1 MKIILDVVFL
11 LVGFVLLIK
20 GADYFVDG
28 SVAIA
33 KKLKIPSIVVGLTI
47 VAVGTSL
54 PELAVSSMASL
65 KQSNAI
71 AVSNVVGSNIFNLL
85 MVLGITA
92 LFININVKT
101 SVLRREFPFLTIIS
115 ALLVFLA
122 ADTVWFGGILGDVN
136 IFKFSNGNMTIGEVS
151 RMDGILLL
159 VLFVGFIIWT
169 VSYALKQRVEEKED
183 TEIISNGK
191 CALFI
196 IGGVIAIMAG
206 GELVV
211 DSARS
216 LALAAG
222 MTETLVGLTI
232 VALGTSLPEL
242 VTSAVAAK
250 KGEADLAVGNVVG
263 SNIANGLLVLG
274 VSATISPVT
283 VTVMNSIDALI
294 ALIVTII
301 VYIVSATQ
309 KSIKRREGILLV
321 LIYGAYMVYI
331 ICRQFSHAI

>member
-1 MKIILDVVFL
+1 MDILLDIIFL
-11 LVGFVLLIK
+11 LAGFVLLIE

-47 VAVGTSL
+47 VAIGTSL
-54 PELAVSSMASL
+54 PELAVSSLASL

-92 LFININVKT
+92 LFININVKK
-101 SVLRREFPFLTIIS
+101 SVLRREFPLLTIIS
-115 ALLVFLA
+115 AILVFLA
-122 ADTVWFGGILGDVN
+122 ADTLWFGGIIGEVN
-136 IFKFSNGNMTIGEVS
+136 IFKFENGNTTIGEIS

-169 VSYALKQRVEEKED
+169 VMYALKRRTVEDSEEK
-183 TEIISNGK
+183 IMSNVK
-191 CALFI
+191 CTLFI
-196 IGGVIAIMAG
+196 IGGIMAIVFG
-206 GELVV
+206 GNLVV
-211 DSARS
+211 DSAKS

-222 MTETLVGLTI
+222 MSETLVGLTV

-242 VTSAVAAK
+242 VTSVVAGR

-263 SNIANGLLVLG
+263 SNIANILLVLG

-283 VTVMNSIDALI
+283 VTTMNVIDAFI
-294 ALIVTII
+294 ALVATVIVFI
-301 VYIVSATQ
+301 VASTQ
-309 KSIKRREGILLV
+309 RTIKRKEGILLV
-321 LIYGAYMVYI
+321 LLYGTYMVYI
-331 ICRQFSHAI
+331 LCRQFS

>member
-1 MKIILDVVFL
+1 MKILLDIIFL
-11 LVGFVLLIK
+11 LAGFVLLIK

-54 PELAVSSMASL
+54 PELAVSALASL

-92 LFININVKT
+92 LFININVKK
-101 SVLRREFPFLTIIS
+101 SVLHREFPLLTVIS
-115 ALLVFLA
+115 LLLVFLV
-122 ADTVWFGGILGDVN
+122 ADAMWFGGVIGKVN
-136 IFKFSNGNMTIGEVS
+136 IFKFENGNATIGEVS
-151 RMDGILLL
+151 RFDGILLL
-159 VLFVGFIIWT
+159 VLFVGFIVWT
-169 VSYALKQRVEEKED
+169 VMYALKQRAKED
-183 TEIISNGK
+183 EEIETLSNGK

-196 IGGVIAIMAG
+196 IGGAAAIMAG

-211 DSARS
+211 DSAKS

-222 MTETLVGLTI
+222 MSETLVGLTV

-242 VTSAVAAK
+242 VTSVVAGR

-263 SNIANGLLVLG
+263 SNIVNILLVLG
-274 VSATISPVT
+274 VSAIISPVV
-283 VTVMNSIDALI
+283 VTTMNAIDGLI
-294 ALIVTII
+294 ALVTTVIVF
-301 VYIVSATQ
+301 IVSGTQ
-309 KSIKRREGILLV
+309 KTIKRKEGILLV
-321 LIYGAYMVYI
+321 LIYGGYMVYI
-331 ICRQFSHAI
+331 ICRQYMA